1 MKKATLADRIKAV
14 QEEAE
19 AELDRLS
26 EAMRPSNIPAP
37 SLRQMWLARAG
48 GDVLEAYLEVMEKG
62 L

>member
-1 MKKATLADRIKAV
+1 MKKATLAERIKAV

-19 AELDRLS
+19 SELDRLS
-26 EAMRPSNIPAP
+26 EEMRPTNIPGP

-48 GDVLEAYLEVMEKG
+48 GDVLEAYLSVMEKG